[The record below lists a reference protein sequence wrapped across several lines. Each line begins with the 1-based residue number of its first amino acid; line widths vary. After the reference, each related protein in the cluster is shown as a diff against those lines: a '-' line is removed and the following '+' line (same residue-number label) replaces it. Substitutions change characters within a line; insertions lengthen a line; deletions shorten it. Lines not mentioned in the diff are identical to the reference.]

1 MARRRLVVSLECS
14 RHESG
19 RMFSKRVSVRK
30 QVYSLLCTV
39 SASASVADLRGTG
52 SPEKGVTK
60 AIRSWWLVFFSSFS
74 SSLCVE
80 S

>member
-1 MARRRLVVSLECS
+1 
-14 RHESG
+14 
-19 RMFSKRVSVRK
+19 MFSKRVSVCK

-60 AIRSWWLVFFSSFS
+60 AIRSWWLVFFF
-74 SSLCVE
+74 LL
-80 S
+80 